1 MSFYRCFH
9 SKYYLPCYICLIRK
23 RLPMGKN
30 LLILFLLVQS
40 IAFSQDDAPKRLF
53 SDVIGQNIKKYKIE
67 AKYAYRK
74 QNYER
79 AQFLFDSL
87 VEHVI
92 RGSYMNNFRVRSLTR
107 RNTEI
112 HDFEKP
118 IFLITSA
125 FWVATSSGEIPA
137 LNSIADQYKNEV
149 DIVILFWGPRE
160 AIVKLKR
167 LYSRNIS
174 LLYVDE
180 LENTNDF
187 TIKSMKHSLGFP
199 TTFIM
204 DESKRI
210 LDVRRNINHR
220 YDKDYTNSFNEH
232 YQTFM
237 NGLNLIL
244 KKDRRLEN

>member
-1 MSFYRCFH
+1 
-9 SKYYLPCYICLIRK
+9 
-23 RLPMGKN
+23 MGKY
-30 LLILFLLVQS
+30 LLILFLLLPTA
-40 IAFSQDDAPKRLF
+40 AFSQDNAPKPLF
-53 SDVIGQNIKKYKIE
+53 ADVIGQNIKKYKKK

-74 QNYER
+74 KEFNR

-87 VEHVI
+87 VDHVI
-92 RGSYMNNFRVRSLTR
+92 KDSYMNNFKVRKVTGR
-107 RNTEI
+107 TTEMYK
-112 HDFEKP
+112 FEKP
-118 IFLITSA
+118 VYLITSA

-137 LNSIADQYKNEV
+137 LNTIADRYHDQV
-149 DIVILFWGPRE
+149 DIVVLFWGPRE
-160 AIVKLKR
+160 AIVKLKKH
-167 LYSRNIS
+167 YSRNIT

-220 YDKDYTNSFNEH
+220 YEKDYTTSYNEH

-237 NGLNLIL
+237 NGLSLIL
-244 KKDRRLEN
+244 NKDKTEKIGLMRNQ

>member
-1 MSFYRCFH
+1 
-9 SKYYLPCYICLIRK
+9 
-23 RLPMGKN
+23 MGKN
-30 LLILFLLVQS
+30 LLVLFLLVHTV
-40 IAFSQDDAPKRLF
+40 AFSQDNAPKSLF
-53 SDVIGQNIKKYKIE
+53 SDVIGQNIKKYKQK
-67 AKYAYRK
+67 ANYAYWK
-74 QNYER
+74 KEYSH

-87 VEHVI
+87 VDHVI
-92 RGSYMNNFRVRSLTR
+92 KGSYMNNFKVRKVTG
-107 RNTEI
+107 RNTELYQF
-112 HDFEKP
+112 DKP
-118 IFLITSA
+118 VYLITSA

-137 LNSIADQYKNEV
+137 LNTIADKYHHEV
-149 DIVILFWGPRE
+149 DIVVLFWGPKE
-160 AIVKLKR
+160 AIVKLKKH
-167 LYSRNIS
+167 YSKNIS

-220 YDKDYTNSFNEH
+220 YEKDYTTSFNEH

-237 NGLNLIL
+237 NGLSLIL
-244 KKDRRLEN
+244 KKDKSQELGIIKNQ